1 MLIQFTIENFR
12 SFREA
17 QTFSMVA
24 ASRLKRLKQSNTFAP
39 PNKDLK
45 VPDLLKCAAIFGANA
60 SGKSNFV
67 KALRFVESM
76 VLSSSSADPKGK
88 ISVQP
93 FRLNS
98 SSAKQ
103 DSRFEIEFIE
113 QDIRFQ
119 FGFTVNTQRIT
130 SEWLLAYYTSRSTEL
145 YNRQFN
151 EQEGQETYTFGRS
164 LEGGRLRKDWAGQTG
179 PKTLYLS
186 RVVQASSDEYKQ
198 LKIPF
203 EWFARR
209 LRVEPRV
216 ERANLEASFSTQYCE
231 NEARKLQVID
241 FLKRFDIPVSDILIE
256 EKSMV
261 PEEVLSIFNEE
272 FKDRLSELYGVDET
286 LKLREPRFLHEDH
299 EGNRIEFSLSDE
311 SDGTINLFAFAAK
324 WLEVSKNDYVLVVDE
339 LDSSLHP
346 LAVWELVRKLSEDNS
361 RAQLIFT
368 THDIT
373 ILRSKLLRRDQ
384 VYFVSTNLNR
394 ASSLYSLQDFK
405 GREEDAFEDRYLQ
418 GRYGATPV
426 IGRA

>member
-1 MLIQFTIENFR
+1 
-12 SFREA
+12 
-17 QTFSMVA
+17 
-24 ASRLKRLKQSNTFAP
+24 
-39 PNKDLK
+39 
-45 VPDLLKCAAIFGANA
+45 
-60 SGKSNFV
+60 
-67 KALRFVESM
+67 M
-76 VLSSSSADPKGK
+76 VLSSSSVDPKGK
-88 ISVQP
+88 INVQP

-98 SSAKQ
+98 SSANQ
-103 DSRFEIEFIE
+103 DSKFEIEFIE

-130 SEWLLAYYTSRSTEL
+130 SEWLVAYYTSRPTEL
-145 YNRQFN
+145 YKRHFD
-151 EQEGQETYTFGRS
+151 EQDGRETYSFGRS

-179 PKTLYLS
+179 PRTLYMS

-203 EWFARR
+203 EWFAKR

-216 ERANLEASFSTQYCE
+216 ERANLESSFSTQYCE
-231 NEARKLQVID
+231 SESRKHQVIE
-241 FLKRFDIPVSDILIE
+241 FLNSLDIPISDILIE
-256 EKSMV
+256 EKSMAS
-261 PEEVLSIFNEE
+261 EEFLSIFNEE
-272 FKDRLSELYGVDET
+272 FVDRFSEQYGLDKS
-286 LKLREPRFLHEDH
+286 LRIREPRFVHEDN
-299 EGNRIEFSLSDE
+299 EGNRVEFSPSDE
-311 SDGTINLFAFAAK
+311 SDGTLNLFAFAAK
-324 WLEVSKNDYVLVVDE
+324 WLEVTRNDFVLVVDE

-346 LAVWELVRKLSEDNS
+346 LAVWELIRKLSEANS

-384 VYFVSTNLNR
+384 IYFVSTNSAR

-426 IGRA
+426 ISRA

>member
-39 PNKDLK
+39 PNKDLR
-45 VPDLLKCAAIFGANA
+45 VPDLLRCAAIFGANA

-67 KALRFVESM
+67 KALRFVEYM

-88 ISVQP
+88 INVQP

-98 SSAKQ
+98 SSAIQ
-103 DSRFEIEFIE
+103 DSKFAIEFIE

-119 FGFTVNTQRIT
+119 FGFAVNTQRIT
-130 SEWLLAYYTSRSTEL
+130 SEWLVAYYTSRPTEL
-145 YNRQFN
+145 YKRHFD
-151 EQEGQETYTFGRS
+151 EQEGRETYTFGRS

-179 PKTLYLS
+179 PRTLYMS

-203 EWFARR
+203 EWFAKR
-209 LRVEPRV
+209 LRVEPRI
-216 ERANLEASFSTQYCE
+216 ERANLESSFSTQYCE
-231 NEARKLQVID
+231 SESRKHQVIE
-241 FLKRFDIPVSDILIE
+241 FLNSLDIPISDILIE
-256 EKSMV
+256 EKNMAS
-261 PEEVLSIFNEE
+261 EEVLSIFNEE
-272 FKDRLSELYGVDET
+272 FVDRLSEQYGLDES
-286 LKLREPRFLHEDH
+286 LRIREPRFVHEDN
-299 EGNRIEFSLSDE
+299 EGNRVEFSPSDE
-311 SDGTINLFAFAAK
+311 SDGTLNLFAFAAK
-324 WLEVSKNDYVLVVDE
+324 WLEVTKNDFVFVVDE

-346 LAVWELVRKLSEDNS
+346 LAVWELIRKLSEANS
-361 RAQLIFT
+361 SAQLIFT

-384 VYFVSTNLNR
+384 IYFVSTNSAR

-426 IGRA
+426 ISRA

>member
-24 ASRLKRLKQSNTFAP
+24 ASRLKRLKESNTFAP

-45 VPDLLKCAAIFGANA
+45 VPDLLRCAAIFGANA

-67 KALRFVESM
+67 KALRFVDYM
-76 VLSSSSADPKGK
+76 VLSSSSADPNGK
-88 ISVQP
+88 INVQP
-93 FRLNS
+93 YRLNS
-98 SSAKQ
+98 CCASQ
-103 DSRFEIEFIE
+103 DSRFEIEFVE
-113 QDIRFQ
+113 QDIRFA

-130 SEWLLAYYTSRSTEL
+130 SEWLVAYYTSRPTEL
-145 YNRQFN
+145 YKRHFD
-151 EQEGQETYTFGRS
+151 EQEGRETYTFGRS

-179 PKTLYLS
+179 PRTLYIS
-186 RVVQASSDEYKQ
+186 RVVQASSDEYRQ

-203 EWFARR
+203 EWFAKR

-216 ERANLEASFSTQYCE
+216 ERANLESSFSTQYCE
-231 NEARKLQVID
+231 SESRKHQVIE
-241 FLKRFDIPVSDILIE
+241 FLNSLDIPISDILIE
-256 EKSMV
+256 EKNMAS
-261 PEEVLSIFNEE
+261 EEVLSIFNED
-272 FKDRLSELYGVDET
+272 FMDRLSEYGIDKT
-286 LKLREPRFLHEDH
+286 LRIREPRFVHEDN
-299 EGNRIEFSLSDE
+299 EGNRVEFSPSDE
-311 SDGTINLFAFAAK
+311 SDGTLNLFAFAAK
-324 WLEVSKNDYVLVVDE
+324 WLEVTKNDFVLVVDE

-346 LAVWELVRKLSEDNS
+346 LAVWELIRKLSESNS

-368 THDIT
+368 THDVT

-384 VYFVSTNLNR
+384 VYFVSTNSAR

-426 IGRA
+426 IG